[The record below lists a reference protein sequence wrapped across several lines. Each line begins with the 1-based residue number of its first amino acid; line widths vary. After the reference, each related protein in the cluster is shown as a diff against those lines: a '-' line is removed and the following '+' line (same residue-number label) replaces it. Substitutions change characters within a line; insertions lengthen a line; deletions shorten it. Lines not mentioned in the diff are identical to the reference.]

1 MSPSPMKTEDL
12 IDALAGRLEPTSSR
26 APWIWMALWIGA
38 GIAVSAAAMMLRLG
52 LRPDFAAAIAT
63 SMFWTKFLYTL
74 ALGVLALW
82 LAERLGRP
90 GAKAGQPVRMLQSVV
105 LGFVVLATVRYF
117 SADAPS
123 RHALLMG
130 HSAHLCP
137 WYILALSI
145 PVLAGAIIGMRRLA
159 PTRPTLAGFAAG
171 LAAGGVA
178 AFVYA
183 FSCNESAMPFVALW
197 YTLPVLGAGLIGA
210 VAGRFA
216 LRW

>member
-1 MSPSPMKTEDL
+1 MSPSPMNTDDL
-12 IDALAGRLEPTSSR
+12 IEALAGRLEPVSTR
-26 APWIWMALWIGA
+26 AAWGWMALWIGA
-38 GIAVSAAAMMLRLG
+38 GVAVSAVAMFMRLG
-52 LRPDFAAAIAT
+52 LRPDIAAAVST

-74 ALGVLALW
+74 ALGGLALW
-82 LAERLGRP
+82 LTERLGRP
-90 GAKAGQPVRMLQSVV
+90 GAKVGQPVRMLQSVA
-105 LGFVVLATVRYF
+105 LGFIVLATVRYF
-117 SADAPS
+117 SAVAPA

-159 PTRPTLAGFAAG
+159 PTRPTLAGLSAG

-183 FSCNESAMPFVALW
+183 FSCDESAIPFVALW
-197 YTLPVLGAGLIGA
+197 YTLPVLGSGLIGA
-210 VAGRFA
+210 LVGRFA